1 MTLSDDLRDTL
12 WNAAEAAAM
21 KAYAP
26 YSDFHVGAAVLT
38 TEGEIISGCN
48 VENSS
53 YGLTNCA
60 ERTAVFRAISE
71 GKLSKGISIAAIAV
85 VNRDRQNCS
94 PCGACRQVLAEFGP
108 DAVVMFRHEGNRVE
122 TSITELLPSSF
133 QL

>member
-60 ERTAVFRAISE
+60 ERTAVFRAICPRESA
-71 GKLSKGISIAAIAV
+71 L
-85 VNRDRQNCS
+85 R
-94 PCGACRQVLAEFGP
+94 
-108 DAVVMFRHEGNRVE
+108 
-122 TSITELLPSSF
+122 PSRW
-133 QL
+133 